1 MPLGGKR
8 VENIRKGWVMLG
20 VAAGR
25 VIKKVQFV
33 LWYDGLKCNIALRAG
48 IGKVVKNKK
57 SCQR

>member
-1 MPLGGKR
+1 MWR
-8 VENIRKGWVMLG
+8 

-48 IGKVVKNKK
+48 IGKDVKNKK